1 MKKIFLALTAVALLS
16 CGSEEKEPVTGTGEV
31 NEEVV
36 ETTTDDVI
44 KRGEEFSTEDY
55 VTTDMLKTLL
65 EMGDSAKVVL
75 KGKVNAVCKKKGC
88 WMTMPMDSETDI
100 RVRFKDY
107 GFFVPLNCEEKTA
120 YIQGVATK
128 SIISVDE
135 LKHYAEDNGDS
146 QETID
151 AITEPEVE
159 YSFLADGVI
168 LE

>member
-1 MKKIFLALTAVALLS
+1 MKKIFLALTAVVLLS
-16 CGSEEKEPVTGTGEV
+16 CGSEEKESVTGTGEG

-44 KRGEEFSTEDY
+44 KRGEEFSKEGAISTSELA
-55 VTTDMLKTLL
+55 TMLETQ
-65 EMGDSAKVVL
+65 DSAIVTL
-75 KGKVNAVCKKKGC
+75 TGTVNAVCKKKGC